1 MISGSGSSG
10 GDKVPYIGE
19 MSTTLKRGGE
29 PITLRPISALVCP
42 KEAVAGNNGSPDHD
56 SVIKGQRRRVI
67 VVDDDDDDD
76 NCNQQQ
82 KPAPLAPAPGLAP
95 RRKAEEDEDDDDD
108 DDDQPQKPA
117 PHSPAPALLQ
127 LAAPRQRPEEEEDDD
142 DDEDIDQ
149 HYEALPTPSPGQ
161 QKRLGPKGYEGRGRP
176 RSEKAAERN
185 RVMGTV
191 TRMMPPVMPG
201 ARDAA
206 MSEEDARVWR
216 TVIENRA
223 AHMRGCEFSFRAYV
237 NQLQMSR
244 EEASAFYERMMEICR
259 DIGAS
264 YLVNNRHCLCIVS
277 EQAVPMTRPND
288 AANNAFFALMS
299 PMVFNVG
306 GRPLY
311 AWRVDNSSKASRA
324 FVGAYREFVRGLV
337 TSNSLTYTMIVKA
350 HSLNFHNGMSERQ
363 NPQRCPAPVPGSPFP
378 ALQGLETNHTRM
390 RVSDFLHQQGLR
402 NY

>member
-1 MISGSGSSG
+1 MQHSSNYGTVDWEQWVNTMISGSGSSG

-56 SVIKGQRRRVI
+56 SVIKGKRRRVM
-67 VVDDDDDDD
+67 VVDDDDDDDDD
-76 NCNQQQ
+76 NCNRQQ
-82 KPAPLAPAPGLAP
+82 KPAPPVPAPGLAP

-108 DDDQPQKPA
+108 D
-117 PHSPAPALLQ
+117 
-127 LAAPRQRPEEEEDDD
+127 
-142 DDEDIDQ
+142 IDQ
-149 HYEALPTPSPGQ
+149 HYDPLPTPSADPSPGQ
-161 QKRLGPKGYEGRGRP
+161 QKRLGPKGYERRGRP

-191 TRMMPPVMPG
+191 TRMMPSVMPG

-216 TVIENRA
+216 SVIENRA

-237 NQLQMSR
+237 NELQMSR
-244 EEASAFYERMMEICR
+244 EEANAFYERMMEICR

-277 EQAVPMTRPND
+277 EQAVPMTGPND

-299 PMVFNVG
+299 PMVFNLG

-311 AWRVDNSSKASRA
+311 TWRVDNSSKASRA
-324 FVGAYREFVRGLV
+324 FVGAYRNFVRGLV

-350 HSLNFHNGMSERQ
+350 HSLNFQNGMSERQ